1 MSLGH
6 TILTTSGIVLGKRGV
21 GEANTLVALFTRDRG
36 LLYAKAQSSRLSRSK
51 LRYFLEPLTVARFSL
66 VRGKHEWKIV
76 NGHRCEEDRTQFAE
90 SSRYA
95 RHAIG
100 KILQLLTRLIHGE
113 EPSPVLF
120 DQVAE
125 GISLLLSART
135 REEVDGIESVLVLR
149 TLHHLGYLP
158 KTPELAPFIG
168 DSALSMEL
176 AAQAATS
183 RSALIRSINE
193 SLSATGL

>member
-6 TILTTSGIVLGKRGV
+6 TILTTPGIVLGKRGV
-21 GEANTLVALFTRDRG
+21 GEANTLAVLFTRDRG

-51 LRYFLEPLTVARFSL
+51 LRYFLEPLSIARFSL

-76 NGHRCEEDRTQFAE
+76 NGHQHEKDRAQFAE
-90 SSRYA
+90 SSRDA
-95 RHAIG
+95 RHAVG

-113 EPSPVLF
+113 EASPALY
-120 DQVAE
+120 DQVVE
-125 GISLLLSART
+125 GIGLLLTARS

-176 AAQAATS
+176 AASAAVS

-193 SLSATGL
+193 SLMATGL